1 MSWKNI
7 LKKEEDRLGLEIKLE
22 QLVHDW
28 GMDKDMSDYEYMA
41 DRNGPNIEGLEIN
54 VFFEDN
60 YEGEEDLSQEEILE
74 QDAGHYRIDFA
85 SEKYEEFAMGD
96 YTYNDGFNIHE
107 FNPEKLD
114 IDELKAAINGL
125 R

>member
-7 LKKEEDRLGLEIKLE
+7 LKKEEDRLGLEIELEKL
-22 QLVHDW
+22 VNRW
-28 GMDKDMSDYEYMA
+28 GEDKEMSDYEYFA
-41 DRNGPNIEGLEIN
+41 DGNGPHIEGIEIN

-60 YEGEEDLSQEEILE
+60 YEGEEDLSQEEKLE

-85 SEKYEEFAMGD
+85 SEKYKEFAMGD
-96 YTYNDGFNIHE
+96 YTYNSGFNIHE
-107 FNPEKLD
+107 FNPEELD
-114 IDELKAAINGL
+114 IDELEAAINGL

>member
-1 MSWKNI
+1 MGWKNI
-7 LKKEEDRLGLEIKLE
+7 LKKEVDRLGLEIELE
-22 QLVHDW
+22 KLVHDW
-28 GMDKDMSDYEYMA
+28 GMDKDMSDYEYFTSG
-41 DRNGPNIEGLEIN
+41 GPYVDGLEIN

-60 YEGEEDLSQEEILE
+60 YEGEEDLSQEEKLE

-114 IDELKAAINGL
+114 IDELQAAINGL